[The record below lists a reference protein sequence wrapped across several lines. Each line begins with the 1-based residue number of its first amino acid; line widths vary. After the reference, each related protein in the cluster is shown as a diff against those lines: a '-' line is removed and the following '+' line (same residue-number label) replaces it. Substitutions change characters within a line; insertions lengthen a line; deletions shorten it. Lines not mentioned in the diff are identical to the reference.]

1 MPAESPPERGKGRQA
16 LGWVVT
22 ADTHPGWLR
31 DRCRSAS
38 HPSREE
44 IS

>member
-1 MPAESPPERGKGRQA
+1 MPAESPPGRGKGRQA

-22 ADTHPGWLR
+22 AETLR
-31 DRCRSAS
+31 DRCRYAS
-38 HPSREE
+38 HPSREG